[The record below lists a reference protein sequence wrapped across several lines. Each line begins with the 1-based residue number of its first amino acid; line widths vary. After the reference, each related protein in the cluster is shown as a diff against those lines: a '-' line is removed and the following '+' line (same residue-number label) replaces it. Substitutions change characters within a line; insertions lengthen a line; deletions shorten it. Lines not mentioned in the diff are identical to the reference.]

1 MRGRGDQQE
10 RKKNKPISTFFCI
23 IIFLSFHF
31 LTGWVT
37 AGEEEGLERER
48 ERRRWRRRGRR
59 RRRRRSREGAEEIS
73 HNRKQVD
80 THVQYTYTPR
90 VCVCVSKREAARTR
104 GWTGKEGRESDAEA
118 GRAGPPPLLS
128 SSSPSLSL
136 LLSSPPPSLSLSGA
150 GVQRH
155 QTRREGTMSDVTI
168 VREGW
173 LQKRGKY
180 IQYLSSS
187 STPLPC
193 ASASSLLLFLCL
205 LSRLRAWLCLST
217 CAGGRMW
224 VLRLCVCLCMS
235 DNMDVWLCS
244 MRLYMSVCV
253 FVYYKL
259 AWLCLLSHYM
269 PLSSCDWKDC
279 AWVCA

>member
-136 LLSSPPPSLSLSGA
+136 LLSSPPLLPLSLSVEQACSGIRL
-150 GVQRH
+150 GVK
-155 QTRREGTMSDVTI
+155 EPWAMSPSLERDGSRNGVST
-168 VREGW
+168 
-173 LQKRGKY
+173 
-180 IQYLSSS
+180 S
-187 STPLPC
+187 ST
-193 ASASSLLLFLCL
+193 SLLLLHPSPVLLPPLFFFSSASFLD
-205 LSRLRAWLCLST
+205 WGPG
-217 CAGGRMW
+217 CAFPHVLVGGCECCD
-224 VLRLCVCLCMS
+224 CVCVCVWVITWMS
-235 DNMDVWLCS
+235 DYVVWDCTW
-244 MRLYMSVCV
+244 VCV
-253 FVYYKL
+253 SLYIISL
-259 AWLCLLSHYM
+259 PGC
-269 PLSSCDWKDC
+269 
-279 AWVCA
+279 VC

>member
-90 VCVCVSKREAARTR
+90 VCVCVCLRERLREREGERERKGGRVTR
-104 GWTGKEGRESDAEA
+104 RLGEPA
-118 GRAGPPPLLS
+118 P
-128 SSSPSLSL
+128 
-136 LLSSPPPSLSLSGA
+136 LLSSPPPLPLFLSSSPLLPSSLSLS
-150 GVQRH
+150 QWS
-155 QTRREGTMSDVTI
+155 RRAAASD
-168 VREGW
+168 
-173 LQKRGKY
+173 
-180 IQYLSSS
+180 
-187 STPLPC
+187 
-193 ASASSLLLFLCL
+193 SAWRNHERCHH
-205 LSRLRAWLCLST
+205 R
-217 CAGGRMW
+217 
-224 VLRLCVCLCMS
+224 
-235 DNMDVWLCS
+235 
-244 MRLYMSVCV
+244 
-253 FVYYKL
+253 
-259 AWLCLLSHYM
+259 
-269 PLSSCDWKDC
+269 
-279 AWVCA
+279 